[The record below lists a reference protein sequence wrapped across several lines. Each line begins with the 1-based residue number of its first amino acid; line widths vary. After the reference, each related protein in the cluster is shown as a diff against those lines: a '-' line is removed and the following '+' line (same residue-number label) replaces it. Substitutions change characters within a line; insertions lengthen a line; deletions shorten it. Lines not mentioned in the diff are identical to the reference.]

1 MAGLTAARSG
11 GRVGGRPRALTGT
24 RLAHALTMAADGS
37 PVWEIATVLGIGE
50 STVYLL
56 RANMSVIQDAILN
69 FTLLRETCPSFG

>member
-1 MAGLTAARSG
+1 
-11 GRVGGRPRALTGT
+11 
-24 RLAHALTMAADGS
+24 MAADGS